1 MTPRSSNGTSR
12 TAKPRVASKRGA
24 TAQSRGEVV
33 LNVREVSVDY
43 GGVHAVD
50 DVSFTANKGEIIGFI
65 GPNGAG
71 KTTLF
76 DAICGF
82 VNTHGGRIELTGRD
96 ISGFSPTERARH
108 GLGRSFQDARLF
120 GSLTVFETLSCAFER
135 HTKRQDAVSTM
146 FWAPWVRKRE
156 KQIAERVEE
165 IIELMGLTAFRDK
178 FINELST
185 GSRRVVDLACVIA
198 HEPTVLL
205 LDEPSSGMAQ
215 KETEAMG
222 PLLQRVKE
230 ATGCTMLLIE
240 HDMPLVTSVSDELI
254 ALETGRLVTRGK
266 PHEVTNDPR
275 VVSAY
280 LGTDERV
287 VARSGVIRTTT
298 GRKRVNAKAKSN
310 AKKPAAKRKAS
321 PRKKTPARKA
331 TGSSERA

>member
-1 MTPRSSNGTSR
+1 MTPTKTRR
-12 TAKPRVASKRGA
+12 KPTEKAA
-24 TAQSRGEVV
+24 TAEAV
-33 LNVREVSVDY
+33 LDVREVSVSY
-43 GGVHAVD
+43 GGVRAVD
-50 DVSFTANKGEIIGFI
+50 DVSFTAGRGEIIGFI

-82 VNTHGGRIELTGRD
+82 VSSEGGRIDLEGREITGLT
-96 ISGFSPTERARH
+96 PTERARQ

-120 GSLTVFETLSCAFER
+120 GSLTVFETLACAFER
-135 HTKRQDAVSTM
+135 HLRAEDPVSTM
-146 FWAPWVRKRE
+146 LWLPWVRKGE
-156 KQIAERVEE
+156 HKIWARVEE
-165 IIELMGLTAFRDK
+165 IIDLMGLGAFRDK
-178 FINELST
+178 FVKELST

-222 PLLQRVKE
+222 PLLRRVKE

-254 ALETGRLVTRGK
+254 ALETGRVVTRGK
-266 PHEVTNDPR
+266 PRDVTNDPR

-287 VARSGVIRTTT
+287 VARSGVIRTET
-298 GRKRVNAKAKSN
+298 GRRRVNAKGVN
-310 AKKPAAKRKAS
+310 AKGVNAKPARKSKPASRKPAKRKPTAKRK
-321 PRKKTPARKA
+321 PRA
-331 TGSSERA
+331 TKSRSS

>member
-1 MTPRSSNGTSR
+1 LASDVKTSKGDSNG
-12 TAKPRVASKRGA
+12 
-24 TAQSRGEVV
+24 VV
-33 LNVREVSVDY
+33 LDVREVSVSY
-43 GGVHAVD
+43 GGVRAVD
-50 DVSFTANKGEIIGFI
+50 DVSFTAGRGEILGFI

-82 VNTHGGRIELTGRD
+82 VSSEGGRIELDGHD
-96 ISGFSPTERARH
+96 ISGLNPTERARN

-120 GSLTVFETLSCAFER
+120 GSLTVFETLACAFER
-135 HTKRQDAVSTM
+135 HMKAEDPVSTM
-146 FWAPWVRKRE
+146 FWLPWVRRGEHK
-156 KQIAERVEE
+156 IWARVEE
-165 IIELMGLTAFRDK
+165 IIDLMGLGAFHDK

-222 PLLQRVKE
+222 PLLRRVKE

-240 HDMPLVTSVSDELI
+240 HDMPLVTTVSDELI
-254 ALETGRLVTRGK
+254 ALETGRLVTRGT
-266 PHEVTNDPR
+266 PRDVTNDPR

-280 LGTDERV
+280 LGTDQRV
-287 VARSGVIRTTT
+287 VARSGTIRTAT
-298 GRKRVNAKAKSN
+298 GRRRVNAQSANSKSAK
-310 AKKPAAKRKAS
+310 AKKPAAKAKTTRK
-321 PRKKTPARKA
+321 PAAKRTSKPKSA
-331 TGSSERA
+331 